1 MARIDNP
8 DLYNPYG
15 WRLADLADPE
25 TSPERRRQLYDDLL
39 IWEAQEV
46 AYGYRHLTVVHGD
59 PDDLDTS
66 RRLTD
71 FYETL
76 RRLAAA
82 LPSLRVRGTTEFV
95 TITVHGSDAD
105 AQVAVFADAARAA
118 NPGTWQIVFAAYPP
132 GVAV

>member
-1 MARIDNP
+1 MLNVEYAMP
-8 DLYNPYG
+8 L
-15 WRLADLADPE
+15 
-25 TSPERRRQLYDDLL
+25 Q
-39 IWEAQEV
+39 QFC
-46 AYGYRHLTVVHGD
+46 GD